1 VILALIGSGLA
12 VIFGVMGI
20 INLAHGEFYML
31 GAFMVVLVGHLGGG
45 FWIGLAAAPLAIAF
59 GSIFLEASI
68 IRWLY
73 QRPIESLLA
82 TAGVSLVLQQL
93 VELIAGK
100 QYRNVNNPIPG
111 TTSLF
116 GASYPTYRLVV
127 IVVCVSALIGAYA
140 WLSKSGA
147 GVRIRAAMEN
157 APMAGAVGINTRR
170 VYRLTF
176 AVGAALAA
184 LAGAL
189 MSPLVSVEP
198 QMGVT
203 IAIDAFLVV
212 IVGGLRSLAGVAAG
226 AVVLGSVQ
234 SIVQDV
240 SDPVLAQMA
249 ILIAAIVVIRFR
261 PRGILAS

>member
-1 VILALIGSGLA
+1 
-12 VIFGVMGI
+12 
-20 INLAHGEFYML
+20 
-31 GAFMVVLVGHLGGG
+31 
-45 FWIGLAAAPLAIAF
+45 
-59 GSIFLEASI
+59 
-68 IRWLY
+68 
-73 QRPIESLLA
+73 
-82 TAGVSLVLQQL
+82 
-93 VELIAGK
+93 
-100 QYRNVNNPIPG
+100 
-111 TTSLF
+111 
-116 GASYPTYRLVV
+116 V